1 VRVVSIPSSVTR
13 DETAAQQFLS
23 CYLVNRTV
31 ALDAGSLGFYRTP
44 REQGRVKHVFLTHS
58 HMDHVASLPIFVEN
72 TYRGDG
78 DCATIYGSEATL
90 DSVRRDLFN
99 DRVWPDML
107 RISETRPPYLRLQAI
122 EAGQTVVCEGLRL
135 TPVPVDHVVPTFGYI
150 VEDDAAAVVFPADT
164 GPTEAIW
171 DRANQCPN
179 VQAVFLEVTF
189 PNDMAWLADLAKH
202 LTPELFAME
211 ARKLKQPARVIAVHL
226 SARVRRQVV
235 KELRALDLP
244 NLEIVRLG
252 KAYQF

>member
-13 DETAAQQFLS
+13 AETGRQQFLS

-44 REQGRVKHVFLTHS
+44 RVQGRVKHVFLTHS
-58 HMDHVASLPIFVEN
+58 HMDHVASLPIFIEN

-78 DCATIYGSEATL
+78 DCATIYGGEATL

-107 RISETRPPYLRLQAI
+107 RISETRPPYLRLQPIA
-122 EAGQTVVCEGLRL
+122 AGQTVECDGLRV

-150 VEDDAAAVVFPADT
+150 VEEGESAVVFPADT

-171 DRANQCPN
+171 ERANQCRS
-179 VQAVFLEVTF
+179 VKAVFLEVTF

-202 LTPELFAME
+202 LTPELFAVE
-211 ARKLKQPARVIAVHL
+211 VRKLKHPALVVAVHL

-235 KELRALDLP
+235 REMRALDLP